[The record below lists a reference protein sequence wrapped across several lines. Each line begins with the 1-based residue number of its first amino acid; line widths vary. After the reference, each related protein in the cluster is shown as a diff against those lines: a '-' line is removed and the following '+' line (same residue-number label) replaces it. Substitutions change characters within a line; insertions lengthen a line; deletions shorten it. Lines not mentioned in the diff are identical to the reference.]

1 MQIPLFKIIVVGDN
15 AVGKT
20 SLIRQYC
27 NTKIK
32 TSQLKP
38 KGVDFHI
45 KQINLTEGAV
55 KLSIWD
61 MVGED
66 RYSVVR
72 TSFYRGAHTCALV
85 FDVSRPETIKS
96 LDKWRG
102 EIYSI
107 CPEIPLVIVGN
118 KSDLLSGEIDAA
130 AMEYAMSIQA
140 NFVVTNAKTGDG
152 VPFLFETL
160 ARNAMRVTG
169 YC

>member
-1 MQIPLFKIIVVGDN
+1 MQIPLFKIIVAGDST
-15 AVGKT
+15 VGKT
-20 SLIRQYC
+20 SLIRQYI
-27 NTKIK
+27 NSKIQ
-32 TSQLKP
+32 TAQFKP
-38 KGVDFHI
+38 KGIDFHI
-45 KQINLTEGAV
+45 KQIDLPEGTV

-85 FDVSRPETIKS
+85 FDVSRPETIAS

-107 CPEIPLVIVGN
+107 CPDIPLVIVGN
-118 KSDLLSGEIDAA
+118 KSDLLVGEVDSA
-130 AMEYAMSIQA
+130 AMEYAMSIHA
-140 NFVVTNAKTGDG
+140 NFVLTNAKTGDG
-152 VPFLFETL
+152 VSFLFETL
-160 ARNAMRVTG
+160 ARNSMRVTG